1 MGNDQNKKN
10 TDVEI
15 ELNHTKITSI
25 KVITDAKKRYM
36 QAVFGILEK
45 HYDEWSK

>member
-15 ELNHTKITSI
+15 ELNHTKMTSI
-25 KVITDAKKRYM
+25 KVINDSKKRYM
-36 QAVFGILEK
+36 
-45 HYDEWSK
+45 

>member
-1 MGNDQNKKN
+1 MGNDQNQNK

-36 QAVFGILEK
+36 RAVFGILEK
-45 HYDEWSK
+45 HYNEWSK